1 MLRVGLTGGIAC
13 GKSHV
18 LRRLELRGCRTLD
31 LDRVAHDVMVPGG
44 SAYADVLAAFGP
56 AILRSDGAVD
66 RKALA
71 ALVFQDLVARDR
83 LNGIVHPLVRIE
95 ERRWVAALAGKA
107 DAVIVVDAA
116 LLVEG
121 GLHLRFDRLIV
132 VHCAPEEQLRRLM
145 ARDALSREDAEARL
159 RAQMPVAEKRRFAHL
174 ELDTSGSP
182 DDTDARADALAATLF
197 ALAQTPVKPRVVPR
211 AALAELLR
219 ANARSALDL
228 QAAARFLDDIVEA
241 NGIEMF
247 HVEALAGR
255 RSREQWLSAS
265 GDPLRVAPT
274 ALMPPVAAW
283 CLARRG
289 LDDELL
295 GLAAMSVARALTA
308 EPQLLGKACAA
319 AWWASRELSRPGGEP
334 RAREQARGFARR
346 WSGEA
351 CDRLEPEV
359 DGPQVAAALSTAAL
373 FLPIDRFLT
382 AARAWTE
389 GEAVS

>member
-174 ELDTSGSP
+174 QLDTSGSP

-241 NGIEMF
+241 NGN
-247 HVEALAGR
+247 GGWSQ
-255 RSREQWLSAS
+255 RSAQ
-265 GDPLRVAPT
+265 
-274 ALMPPVAAW
+274 
-283 CLARRG
+283 
-289 LDDELL
+289 
-295 GLAAMSVARALTA
+295 
-308 EPQLLGKACAA
+308 
-319 AWWASRELSRPGGEP
+319 RELKQ
-334 RAREQARGFARR
+334 QAQLGR
-346 WSGEA
+346 
-351 CDRLEPEV
+351 
-359 DGPQVAAALSTAAL
+359 
-373 FLPIDRFLT
+373 
-382 AARAWTE
+382 
-389 GEAVS
+389 